1 MALLFYIVYVRYKR
15 YERIKL
21 LLKKYSSV
29 KNNHEAAF
37 EITYM
42 TSKLELPFISVKSL
56 EFAFF
61 RVLGIPNISKIIGST
76 GEMVYHCGKRY
87 DDTDLIIREFCEN
100 PLDSDRAKTAIKRMN
115 FIHKFYP
122 IENQEMVYTLSLF
135 ICEPPRWINEF
146 GWRKLMD
153 IETEAIYEYWKE
165 IGIRM
170 GIKEIPPTYDDMV
183 KFKEDFEAKYM
194 IYSKSNPA
202 ATEGSIRLFL
212 SPVPPFLQPFA
223 RKIIYSL
230 LDDHFRIAMDY
241 PKQPT
246 WLVFLIK
253 FLLKTRALF
262 IRYLMLPRA
271 IPIARVPDKPI
282 LMTGNKY
289 PNNHIC
295 ATNFN
300 SDEMESSK
308 IYIPRFHPYE
318 HTYLNGYKIEELGPK
333 KFEKGKLGKLGTIQ
347 PDSISMTSH

>member
-1 MALLFYIVYVRYKR
+1 MYICYLVLTLFLYVIYVRYKR

-29 KNNHEAAF
+29 KDNQEAAF
-37 EITYM
+37 EIMYE
-42 TSKLELPFISVKSL
+42 TSKLELPYISLKSL

-61 RVLGIPNISKIIGST
+61 RVLGIPSISKIIKST
-76 GEMVYHCGKRY
+76 GEMVYRCGKRY
-87 DDTDLIIREFCEN
+87 DDTDLMIREFCEN
-100 PLDSDRAKTAIKRMN
+100 PLNSDRARTAIKRMN
-115 FIHKFYP
+115 LIHKFYP
-122 IENQEMVYTLSLF
+122 IENKDMIYTLSLF

-146 GWRKLMD
+146 
-153 IETEAIYEYWKE
+153 E

-170 GIKEIPPTYDDMV
+170 GIKEIPPSYDDMV

-194 IYSKSNPA
+194 IYSKSNPEA
-202 ATEGSIRLFL
+202 AEGTIRLFL
-212 SPVPPFLQPFA
+212 SPIPPFLQPFT

-262 IRYLMLPRA
+262 IRYLMLPRT
-271 IPIARVPDKPI
+271 IPTTRVPDKPV

-289 PNNHIC
+289 PNDHIC

-300 SDEMESSK
+300 NDEMDSSK

-318 HTYLNGYKIEELGPK
+318 NTYLNGYKIEELGPK